1 MQRNDTQERQ
11 QQQRDDC
18 IRGLA
23 GCKKQQQIKKAL
35 EGERLRQ
42 MERMADRE
50 SEISQLELT
59 AQMVAARLRGRS
71 VTKLQAVVSG
81 SAGQTGGDL

>member
-1 MQRNDTQERQ
+1 
-11 QQQRDDC
+11 
-18 IRGLA
+18 
-23 GCKKQQQIKKAL
+23 
-35 EGERLRQ
+35 
-42 MERMADRE
+42 MADGE

-59 AQMVAARLRGRS
+59 AQVVAARLRGRS